1 MRGPNS
7 HQMELECLMALLQ
20 KQQRCRIF
28 QHGLLLRMT
37 AARIG
42 VLARNVDAP
51 GPFRQGHDQSPSTG
65 PRYFVVGVYTIPVHQ
80 GSPLVQRLHELGAVK
95 EGRAEVP
102 SCEHNGNTVEE
113 SSCQ

>member
-1 MRGPNS
+1 MD
-7 HQMELECLMALLQ
+7 
-20 KQQRCRIF
+20 
-28 QHGLLLRMT
+28 
-37 AARIG
+37 
-42 VLARNVDAP
+42 VP